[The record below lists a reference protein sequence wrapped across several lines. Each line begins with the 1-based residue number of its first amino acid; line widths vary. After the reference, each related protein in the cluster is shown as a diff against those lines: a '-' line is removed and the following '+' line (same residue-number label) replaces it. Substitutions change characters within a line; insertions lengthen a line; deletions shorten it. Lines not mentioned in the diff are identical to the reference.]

1 MILMIDN
8 YDSFTYNLVNY
19 LEMLGKTVVV
29 RRNDMIEI
37 DEIKAMSPE
46 LIVISPGPGNPMD
59 GGICLDIVDKFK
71 GVYPILGI
79 CLGFQIIASY
89 FGANIIR
96 AREPVHGK
104 VFPISHDGRG
114 IFRNI
119 ENPTNVTR
127 YHSLVLDESTLG
139 ADLEVTSFTEDNVV
153 MGIRHKKYKI
163 SGVQFHPEALLTEKG
178 IDMLR
183 NALLYLEGR

>member
-153 MGIRHKKYKI
+153 MGMRHKKYKI

>member
-37 DEIKAMSPE
+37 DEIKAMRPE